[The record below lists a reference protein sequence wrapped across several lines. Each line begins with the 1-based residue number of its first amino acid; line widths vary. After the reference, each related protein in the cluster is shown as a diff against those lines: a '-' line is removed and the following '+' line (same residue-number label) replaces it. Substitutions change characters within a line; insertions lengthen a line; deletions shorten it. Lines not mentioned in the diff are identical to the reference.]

1 MLKILALIGATIT
14 MALGLEIPKNHIV
27 NTSWLEKN
35 HNDSKLVIIDTR
47 EKIDYEKGHIK
58 MQ

>member
-27 NTSWLEKN
+27 NTSWLEKITMILN
-35 HNDSKLVIIDTR
+35 L
-47 EKIDYEKGHIK
+47 
-58 MQ
+58 